1 MGYSRPP
8 DLTATGVTLD
18 DEVGLHEVQSRI
30 APAPPLLSSPL
41 LLLPRGA
48 ASPLA
53 TVAVTGV
60 NVI

>member
-30 APAPPLLSSPL
+30 APAPPLL
-41 LLLPRGA
+41 LLPRGA
-48 ASPLA
+48 ASLLA
-53 TVAVTGV
+53 AVAVTGV